1 MSIGPF
7 LGLFYLEWLG
17 SNGRLPVSLVAEHR
31 PKVPNKVDN
40 PEDEPTLDRE
50 NLYSSQVSNV
60 LVLICKS
67 LWLLIH
73 IHDQHC
79 HELAFA
85 VIESTSTHQ
94 S

>member
-1 MSIGPF
+1 MPF
-7 LGLFYLEWLG
+7 LGLSYLEWLG

-31 PKVPNKVDN
+31 PKVSNKVDN

-50 NLYSSQVSNV
+50 NLYSSQVSNA

-73 IHDQHC
+73 IHDQHFD
-79 HELAFA
+79 ELAFA